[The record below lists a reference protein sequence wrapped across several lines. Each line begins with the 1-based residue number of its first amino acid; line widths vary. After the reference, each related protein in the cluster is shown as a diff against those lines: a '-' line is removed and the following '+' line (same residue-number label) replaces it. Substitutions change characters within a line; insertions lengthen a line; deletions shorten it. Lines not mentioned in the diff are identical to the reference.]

1 MSLSLAPDSRTFI
14 SGACDASIKLWD
26 IRDSMCRQTFTGHES
41 DINAVC
47 VSKHCWKKY
56 TLLIFQIYHLW
67 FFYLFSPPSLS
78 SSPAAVHL
86 QPVPMTPPAGCLT
99 CVQIRSYVYTLMI
112 ISSVASPLWPSP
124 ALAACCSL
132 DTTTLIATS
141 GMPWRETEQVSVLA
155 FCPCAQCF
163 ICKFW
168 GPVTILM

>member
-47 VSKHCWKKY
+47 VSKH
-56 TLLIFQIYHLW
+56 TAESNTDISDSHLP
-67 FFYLFSPPSLS
+67 FFHSFPPPSLS

-99 CVQIRSYVYTLMI
+99 CVQIRSYVCTLMI
-112 ISSVASPLWPSP
+112 ISSVGSPLWPSP

-132 DTTTLIATS
+132 DTTTSIATS
-141 GMPWRETEQVSVLA
+141 GTP
-155 FCPCAQCF
+155 
-163 ICKFW
+163 
-168 GPVTILM
+168 